1 MFVDAHAHLDKYSD
15 LEILDVFMSIDRE
28 QILTVSVSVD
38 VASFSRT
45 ERIAEQSDLII
56 AAFGIHPSEA
66 HRLPEDLPLLQPYAD
81 RSLVIGEIGLEYR
94 FVTDSALYPAQ
105 QRTFAWF
112 LEHAAEHNKP
122 IIVHCVGAERDTAA
136 MIVEYGIER
145 VIIHWYSGPLDVLD
159 EMIDAGFSFSIGFE
173 VIHSDH
179 IRAITA
185 AIPDRQLPTETDNPG
200 GPQWLTG
207 DWSYPHLIGDMVDE
221 IAVVRGV
228 HRDDLLAMVPD
239 NMARIID

>member
-15 LEILDVFMSIDRE
+15 LEIRDVVTSIDRE
-28 QILTVSVSVD
+28 QILTVSVSGD

-45 ERIAEQSDLII
+45 ERIAEQSNLII

-66 HRLPEDLPLLQPYAD
+66 HRFAEDLPLLQPYAD
-81 RSLVIGEIGLEYR
+81 RSLIIGEIGLDYR

-105 QRTFAWF
+105 RRVFAWF
-112 LEHAAEHNKP
+112 LQHASEQNKP
-122 IIVHCVGAERDTAA
+122 ITVHCIGSERDTAA
-136 MIVEYGIER
+136 MIVEHGIER

-179 IRAITA
+179 IRAVATA
-185 AIPDRQLPTETDNPG
+185 VPDRQLLTETDNPG

-207 DWSYPHLIGDMVDE
+207 DWGYPHLIGDIVDE

-228 HRDDLLAMVPD
+228 HRDDLRALVHD
-239 NMARIID
+239 NMARIIG